1 MSNIIKIEKS
11 AFVTKY
17 SPLNLL
23 KETRHINTP
32 AKAIEAD
39 NNSLSVYEKH
49 LGTDAVSAVI
59 ELHLLSLNEAI
70 NVQQGLT
77 VAQIKEIAL
86 EIMTLYYFINVV
98 EIAYI
103 LRRAKRGEY
112 GKFYGALSMPEIL
125 TWFEKYAEERA
136 QLFINKQLDQ
146 RHNDHSM
153 RSEDRKLWERHEK
166 LVNKNK
172 G

>member
-1 MSNIIKIEKS
+1 MSNIVKIEKN

-23 KETRHINTP
+23 KETRHVNTP

-39 NNSLSVYEKH
+39 TNGLSVYEKH

-59 ELHLLSLNEAI
+59 ELHLLALNEAV

-77 VAQIKEIAL
+77 KNQIKEIAL
-86 EIMTLYYFINVV
+86 EIMTLYYFMNVV
-98 EIAYI
+98 EIAFV

-112 GKFYGALSMPEIL
+112 GKFYGALNMPDIL
-125 TWFEKYAEERA
+125 SWFNKYAEERA
-136 QLFINKQLDQ
+136 QLFMNKQLET

-153 RSEDRKLWERHEK
+153 RSEDRKIWERHEK

-172 G
+172 E